1 MDTTDGEVGGRKLR
15 ADAERNRQRIIAS
28 ARELF
33 AERGLEVTLDDVAA
47 HAGVGVGTVYRRFAN
62 RDELIV
68 GVLAQHL
75 AEVAER
81 ARETLDESDPW
92 QAVVDI
98 LTLVV
103 SSMAAD
109 RGLATMIMT
118 IDHSHPDI
126 LAAKAVLTERLQQVL
141 ARAHAA
147 GVIRPDLE
155 ANDFFPILTMLRT
168 VAESLAPTAPG
179 TWRRYLGL
187 ILDGIRAD
195 GRDPLWGAPLTDAQI
210 VQIQKGAS
218 RDR

>member
-1 MDTTDGEVGGRKLR
+1 MTTADADAGGRKLR
-15 ADAERNRQRIIAS
+15 ADAERNRQRIIAA

-33 AERGLEVTLDDVAA
+33 AERGLEVTLDDVAE

-68 GVLAQHL
+68 GVFAHHL
-75 AEVAER
+75 SEVAEQAR
-81 ARETLDESDPW
+81 ATLDESDPW

-109 RGLATMIMT
+109 RGLGTMIMT

-126 LAAKAVLTERLQQVL
+126 VAAKAVLTERLQQVL
-141 ARAHAA
+141 ERAHAA
-147 GVIRPDLE
+147 GVTRPDLGST
-155 ANDFFPILTMLRT
+155 DFFPILTMLKA
-168 VAESLAPTAPG
+168 VAENLETAAPDA
-179 TWRRYLGL
+179 WRRYLGL

-195 GRDPLWGAPLTDAQI
+195 GRDPLWGTPLTTAQI
-210 VQIQKGAS
+210 QEIQQRKS
-218 RDR
+218 RQR